1 VPLLVTPR
9 IRLPEGNYLVKGA
22 DWGVPGEAREEGDAS
37 AVVHVIE
44 KAPPGRRAPPT
55 HMGALVAD
63 AHHQHVCTDRMEAVP
78 LLEVPFQ
85 LSHQPVLDVHDALA
99 DLADSVLVV
108 LDSNLVVDRT
118 ITEPN
123 RVQGTGRGERLQG
136 AIDRAARKAR
146 LLVLQIGGDLVG
158 CAVAAQP
165 LDSVPHLLALPRLAH
180 AGPERRGNL
189 RHVRRLP

>member
-1 VPLLVTPR
+1 MGKYPA
-9 IRLPEGNYLVKGA
+9 K
-22 DWGVPGEAREEGDAS
+22 PGEGDAS

-44 KAPPGRRAPPT
+44 KAPPGRRARAPHT
-55 HMGALVAD
+55 GALVAD
-63 AHHQHVCTDRMEAVP
+63 AHYQHVCADRMEPVP

-108 LDSNLVVDRT
+108 LDRDLVVDRT

-123 RVQGTGRGERLQG
+123 RVQGTGCGERLQG

-146 LLVLQIGGDLVG
+146 LLVLQLGGDLVSR
-158 CAVAAQP
+158 AVSAQP
-165 LDSVPHLLALPRLAH
+165 LDGVPHLLPLPSLAH
-180 AGPERRGNL
+180 AWPERRGNL